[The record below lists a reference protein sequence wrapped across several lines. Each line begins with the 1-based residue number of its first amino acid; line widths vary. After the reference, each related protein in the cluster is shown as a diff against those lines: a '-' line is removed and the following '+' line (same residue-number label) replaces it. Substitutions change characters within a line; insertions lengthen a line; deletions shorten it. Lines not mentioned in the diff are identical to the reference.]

1 MNAPAGGNSV
11 APTLADFIAI
21 NEEIGALVR
30 ARLPLETQLAR
41 IGADLPGKSGEL
53 AARISRRMEA
63 GESLSAAI
71 DAECTSLPAAYRAA
85 IVAGI
90 ESGQLGGALESL
102 VDTATRLDQLRRV
115 TGLAMLY
122 PLMVVIIACLL
133 FGLVFAVVIPQFDW
147 LDKSPFGPIAQLAQ
161 TPWAAKTIAFVVP
174 GMVVLLFAIW
184 WWRSA
189 RTGGAMAVLPGIRR
203 VNRWSQAATFA
214 ELLRLLVDRGLPLD
228 RALTLAGDA
237 VADPRIRA
245 AARRFAARVE
255 SGEISG
261 AASSELDF
269 ADRSGLPLLARI
281 ALRHATDR
289 KLMTVSLAEAAT
301 MYRER
306 AIRAAEWYAEFVP
319 ILLTLGIAGTIT
331 VAFALLVFWP
341 YSTMLHDLA
350 KWNWR

>member
-1 MNAPAGGNSV
+1 
-11 APTLADFIAI
+11 
-21 NEEIGALVR
+21 
-30 ARLPLETQLAR
+30 
-41 IGADLPGKSGEL
+41 
-53 AARISRRMEA
+53 
-63 GESLSAAI
+63 
-71 DAECTSLPAAYRAA
+71 
-85 IVAGI
+85 
-90 ESGQLGGALESL
+90 
-102 VDTATRLDQLRRV
+102 
-115 TGLAMLY
+115 
-122 PLMVVIIACLL
+122 
-133 FGLVFAVVIPQFDW
+133 
-147 LDKSPFGPIAQLAQ
+147 
-161 TPWAAKTIAFVVP
+161 
-174 GMVVLLFAIW
+174 
-184 WWRSA
+184 
-189 RTGGAMAVLPGIRR
+189 MAVLPGIRR

-255 SGEISG
+255 SGEING

-269 ADRSGLPLLARI
+269 ADRSGLPLLVRI

-289 KLMTVSLAEAAT
+289 RLMTVSLAEAAT

-350 KWNWR
+350 QWNWK